1 MHRLWIL
8 PRIYRGQFF
17 TLQRGTLYHTSIYRD
32 RQTYRFILDIFILIV
47 MVPTY
52 IVKFYS
58 MNKEKKIE
66 IFFRRDGRVVDSSG
80 LENRYSSKQ
89 RTIEGSNPSLS
100 FFLVDQISF
109 FFLYIIQ
116 IFSFQYHKENGS
128 AEWNSRARKKRIY
141 IYQNQIKMS

>member
-52 IVKFYS
+52 IVMFYS

-109 FFLYIIQ
+109 FFYILYRFFPFSIIKRMARLSG
-116 IFSFQYHKENGS
+116 IAEPEKKES
-128 AEWNSRARKKRIY
+128 IY
-141 IYQNQIKMS
+141 IRIR